1 MRIENDRERQ
11 REREGESIYIYTV
24 YIYIS
29 PGFALDVESFHDVVS
44 VSEVYVIIIDATG
57 NALELEQVAC
67 YWSSFALWWLFEVQV
82 RRI

>member
-11 REREGESIYIYTV
+11 RERGREHIYIYN
-24 YIYIS
+24 IYIS

-82 RRI
+82 RWI

>member
-1 MRIENDRERQ
+1 MIEKDRERERG
-11 REREGESIYIYTV
+11 REHIYILL

-82 RRI
+82 RWI